1 MDLEAAGGA
10 MTGGIIAG
18 AIEKPTGQAGEHH
31 TTCADCGAEVTGRFC
46 SNCGQAAHVHR
57 TLLHLGEELLHG
69 VMHFD
74 GRFWRTLPLL
84 VINPGRLTREWVQG
98 RRTRYVSPLA
108 MFLFTLFV
116 MFFALSFMPH
126 PETQSTPL
134 ADQIIEQREDVAM
147 AEAAVVE
154 AQKQVDAAVA
164 GMAPADGAPPAFD
177 SGARA
182 GVAAGALATAEGAV
196 IAEKAR
202 LARLERERIE
212 GRKDG
217 LTPGSWQAQVAD
229 VALDMSSG
237 DDSKVKVSSGWS
249 KAGPIK
255 EHSFVG
261 TVAKK
266 LKNPDLALYKL
277 QQTMYKFAFLLVPL
291 SIPFLALLFLWR
303 RGFTLY
309 DHGVF
314 VLYSLTFMSLLLMAV
329 VVVATTLKGAGGFAM
344 GAASLIAP
352 VHMFVQLKGAYGLKV
367 LAALWRTFALLIF
380 CNIAASLFIIA
391 IIYLG
396 LGH

>member
-10 MTGGIIAG
+10 ISAGVIAG
-18 AIEKPTGQAGEHH
+18 AIEKPTGHAGQPHGV
-31 TTCADCGAEVTGRFC
+31 CADCGAEVTGRFC

-74 GRFWRTLPLL
+74 GRLWRTLPLL
-84 VINPGRLTREWVQG
+84 IVNPGRLTREWVQG

-126 PETQSTPL
+126 REVTLQSLPQ
-134 ADQIIEQREDVAM
+134 QI
-147 AEAAVVE
+147 E
-154 AQKQVDAAVA
+154 AQKEAIAEAEQVAAAARKEVDEA
-164 GMAPADGAPPAFD
+164 AAAMEPSDGSPPAFN

-182 GVAAGALATAEGAV
+182 GAAAGVLAGAEAGV
-196 IAEKAR
+196 IAEKAK
-202 LARLERERIE
+202 LERLQRDAFE

-217 LTPGSWQAQVAD
+217 LASGSWQAQVAD
-229 VALDMSSG
+229 MAAS
-237 DDSKVKVSSGWS
+237 
-249 KAGPIK
+249 
-255 EHSFVG
+255 VG
-261 TVAKK
+261 ENGNTNGLTKTVAKK

-277 QQTMYKFAFLLVPL
+277 QQTIYKFAFLLVPL
-291 SIPFLALLFLWR
+291 SIPFVALMFLWK

-329 VVVATTLKGAGGFAM
+329 VVAATTLKGAGAAV
-344 GAASLIAP
+344 GAIAALIVP
-352 VHMFVQLKGAYGLKV
+352 VHMFAQLKGAYSLSV
-367 LAALWRTFALLIF
+367 FSTLWRTVVLLIF
-380 CNIAASLFIIA
+380 CEMAATLFIVS

>member
-10 MTGGIIAG
+10 VTAGVIAG
-18 AIEKPTGQAGEHH
+18 AIEKPTGHAGAPHGA
-31 TTCADCGAEVTGRFC
+31 CSDCGAEVAGNFC

-57 TLLHLGEELLHG
+57 TLLHLGEEILHG

-74 GRFWRTLPLL
+74 GRLWRTLPLL
-84 VINPGRLTREWVQG
+84 ILNPGRLTREWARG
-98 RRTRYVSPLA
+98 KRTRYVSPLA

-126 PETQSTPL
+126 QAVTLPSLPQ
-134 ADQIIEQREDVAM
+134 QI
-147 AEAAVVE
+147 E
-154 AQKQVDAAVA
+154 AQKEAIAEAEQVAAAARKEVDAAA
-164 GMAPADGAPPAFD
+164 TAMETSDGSPPAFN

-182 GVAAGALATAEGAV
+182 GAAAGVLAGAEAGV
-196 IAEKAR
+196 IAEKAK
-202 LARLERERIE
+202 LERLQKDAIE

-217 LTPGSWQAQVAD
+217 LASGSWQAQVAD
-229 VALDMSSG
+229 IAASAGESG
-237 DDSKVKVSSGWS
+237 QTNGLT
-249 KAGPIK
+249 KA
-255 EHSFVG
+255 
-261 TVAKK
+261 VAKK

-277 QQTMYKFAFLLVPL
+277 QQTIYKFAFLLVPL
-291 SIPFLALLFLWR
+291 SIPFVALLFLWK

-329 VVVATTLKGAGGFAM
+329 VLVATTLKGAG
-344 GAASLIAP
+344 AAAGTIAALIVP
-352 VHMFVQLKGAYGLKV
+352 VHMFAQLKGAYSLKV
-367 LAALWRTFALLIF
+367 FSTLWRTVALLIF
-380 CNIAASLFIIA
+380 CEIAATLFIVS

>member
-1 MDLEAAGGA
+1 VIDLEAAGGA

-31 TTCADCGAEVTGRFC
+31 TACADCGAEVTGRFC

-84 VINPGRLTREWVQG
+84 AVNPGRLTREWVQG

-126 PETQSTPL
+126 PEGHSTSL
-134 ADQIIEQREDVAM
+134 ADRIAEQRGDVVK
-147 AEAAVVE
+147 AERAVIE
-154 AQKQVDAAVA
+154 AQKAVDAATA
-164 GMAPADGAPPAFD
+164 AMEPADGSPPAFD

-182 GVAAGALATAEGAV
+182 GVAAGTLAAAEGAV

-202 LARLERERIE
+202 LAQLEKERIE

-229 VALDMSSG
+229 LSKDVG
-237 DDSKVKVSSGWS
+237 DEGQVNGLTK
-249 KAGPIK
+249 
-255 EHSFVG
+255 

-291 SIPFLALLFLWR
+291 SIPFVALMFLWK

-329 VVVATTLKGAGGFAM
+329 VVLATTIKGAAGWAAGAGG
-344 GAASLIAP
+344 LIA
-352 VHMFVQLKGAYGLKV
+352 VAHMFAQLKGAYSLTIFST
-367 LAALWRTFALLIF
+367 LWRTVALLIF
-380 CNIAASLFIIA
+380 CEIAATLFIVS

>member
-1 MDLEAAGGA
+1 MIDLEAAGGA
-10 MTGGIIAG
+10 VTGGIVAG

-84 VINPGRLTREWVQG
+84 ILNPGRLTREWVQG

-126 PETQSTPL
+126 SEVKLQGLPE
-134 ADQIIEQREDVAM
+134 QIAAQRE
-147 AEAAVVE
+147 AVVE
-154 AQKQVDAAVA
+154 AEQGVIQARRAVDAAA
-164 GMAPADGAPPAFD
+164 AAMEPADGSPPAAD

-182 GVAAGALATAEGAV
+182 GMAAGALAAAEAGV
-196 IAEKAR
+196 ISEKAK
-202 LARLERERIE
+202 LARLEHDAVE

-217 LTPGSWQAQVAD
+217 LAPGSWQAQVAD
-229 VALDMSSG
+229 IASD
-237 DDSKVKVSSGWS
+237 
-249 KAGPIK
+249 
-255 EHSFVG
+255 VG
-261 TVAKK
+261 KDGEVNGLTKTVAKK

-277 QQTMYKFAFLLVPL
+277 QQTVYKFAFLLVPL
-291 SIPFLALLFLWR
+291 SIPFVALMFLWK

-329 VVVATTLKGAGGFAM
+329 VVVATTVKGAGGWAA
-344 GAASLIAP
+344 GAGGLIA
-352 VHMFVQLKGAYGLKV
+352 VAHMFAQLKGAYSLKIFS
-367 LAALWRTFALLIF
+367 ALWRTVVLLIF
-380 CNIAASLFIIA
+380 CEIAATLFIVA
-391 IIYLG
+391 IVYLG

>member
-10 MTGGIIAG
+10 ATAGLIAG
-18 AIEKPTGQAGEHH
+18 AIEKPGGHVGEPHGA
-31 TTCADCGAEVTGRFC
+31 CANCQAEVAGNFC

-57 TLLHLGEELLHG
+57 TLLHLGEEILHG

-74 GRFWRTLPLL
+74 GRLWRTLPLL
-84 VINPGRLTREWVQG
+84 IVNPGRLTREWAQG

-116 MFFALSFMPH
+116 MFFALSFMPSH
-126 PETQSTPL
+126 EEALPSLPQ
-134 ADQIIEQREDVAM
+134 QI
-147 AEAAVVE
+147 E
-154 AQKQVDAAVA
+154 AQKAAVA
-164 GMAPADGAPPAFD
+164 EAEQAVLAVRKEIAETGAVVKPTEGSPPPVN
-177 SGARA
+177 SGVRA
-182 GVAAGALATAEGAV
+182 GVAAGVLAGVEAGLISERA
-196 IAEKAR
+196 K
-202 LARLERERIE
+202 LERLQKDAVE

-217 LTPGSWQAQVAD
+217 LRSGSWQAQVAD
-229 VALDMSSG
+229 LASTLGTEGQADG
-237 DDSKVKVSSGWS
+237 LTR
-249 KAGPIK
+249 
-255 EHSFVG
+255 

-277 QQTMYKFAFLLVPL
+277 QQTIYKFAFLLAPL
-291 SIPFLALLFLWR
+291 SIPFVALMFLWK

-329 VVVATTLKGAGGFAM
+329 VLVATTLKGAG
-344 GAASLIAP
+344 AAVATIAALIVPA
-352 VHMFVQLKGAYGLKV
+352 HMFAQLKGAYGLSV
-367 LAALWRTFALLIF
+367 FSTLWRTAVLLIF
-380 CNIAASLFIIA
+380 CEIAATLFIIA

>member
-1 MDLEAAGGA
+1 VIDLEAAGGA

-31 TTCADCGAEVTGRFC
+31 TACADCGAEVTGRFC

-84 VINPGRLTREWVQG
+84 AVNPGRLTREWVQG

-126 PETQSTPL
+126 PEGHSTSL
-134 ADQIIEQREDVAM
+134 ADRIAEQRGDVVK
-147 AEAAVVE
+147 AERAVIE
-154 AQKQVDAAVA
+154 AQKAVDAATA
-164 GMAPADGAPPAFD
+164 AMEPADGSPPAFD

-182 GVAAGALATAEGAV
+182 GVAAGTLAAAEGAV

-202 LARLERERIE
+202 LAQLEKEQIE

-229 VALDMSSG
+229 LSKDVG
-237 DDSKVKVSSGWS
+237 DEGQVNGLTK
-249 KAGPIK
+249 
-255 EHSFVG
+255 

-291 SIPFLALLFLWR
+291 SIPFVALMFLWK

-329 VVVATTLKGAGGFAM
+329 VVLATTIKGAAGWAAGAGG
-344 GAASLIAP
+344 LIA
-352 VHMFVQLKGAYGLKV
+352 VAHMFAQLKGAYSLTIFST
-367 LAALWRTFALLIF
+367 LWRTVALLIF
-380 CNIAASLFIIA
+380 CEIAATLFIVS